1 MIKFKTYLTAISIL
15 FTAFTTAQNTVAQY
29 PQMYEN
35 QVNLHQSVA
44 DKNLLTAKEKLDI
57 RINSMMDDPV
67 LRNADWGIVIYD
79 PKTNKVISSYN
90 ESSALI
96 PASTTKLLTTETAIS
111 LLGSDFRWL
120 TQLDY
125 SGNISSDGTL
135 EGNLYIIGSG
145 DPTIGTGKAGSWSYS
160 EIAADFT
167 NEIALAGIKR
177 INGDIIVENGV
188 FKNKNATLP
197 ENIVWLETN
206 NYYLPVGS
214 TKDINPRNEQLVVKQ
229 KNPFDGEE
237 KRYFY
242 VSPYIHSMV
251 FANKFDGTDY
261 LTTELPNNAVNLTNL
276 FRATLIKNGI
286 PVSGKVIPRTI
297 DVNPGVRQKI
307 TAYESPRLA
316 DIIFYTNQR
325 SDNAL
330 AESLLRMVGF
340 QKAGNQDVNAG
351 KDVVFNHLMN
361 RGFDVQQL
369 SYADGSGLSRTNKVT
384 PISQVKFL
392 ADLMKEP
399 YYKDYFNSLPV
410 GGQSGTLKRM
420 FFGEGYGQVFAKT
433 GTLNRVKAL
442 AGYLKT
448 NSGRTLTFSI
458 LVNNYSGSVSQVK
471 DRMEQLLDPALDL

>member
-1 MIKFKTYLTAISIL
+1 MIKLKQYITGFSFIIGALTSAQSP
-15 FTAFTTAQNTVAQY
+15 TTQY

-35 QVNLHQSVA
+35 QVNLNNTVA
-44 DKNLLTAKEKLDI
+44 DRNLLSAKEQLDI
-57 RINSMMDDPV
+57 RINSMMNHPV
-67 LRNADWGIVIYD
+67 LRNADWGFVVYD
-79 PKTNKVISSYN
+79 PQTKKVISSFN
-90 ESSALI
+90 EYSALI
-96 PASTTKLLTTETAIS
+96 PASTTKLLTTETAIN
-111 LLGSDFRWL
+111 LLGSKFKWI

-125 SGNISSDGTL
+125 SGTISSDGTL
-135 EGNLYIIGSG
+135 EGNLYVVGSG
-145 DPTIGTGKAGSWSYS
+145 DPTIGTGKAGSSRYS
-160 EIAADFT
+160 EIASDFT
-167 NEIALAGIKR
+167 NAVALAGIKR
-177 INGDIIVENGV
+177 INGDIVVENAV
-188 FKNKNATLP
+188 FKNIKKDLP
-197 ENIVWLETN
+197 ANIVWLETN

-214 TKDINPRNEQLVVKQ
+214 TKNINPRNEQLVVKQ
-229 KNPFDGEE
+229 KNPFDTNE

-242 VSPYIHSMV
+242 MSPYINTMV
-251 FANKFDGTDY
+251 FADKFEGTDY
-261 LTTELPNNAVNLTNL
+261 LTTELPDNAVNLTNL
-276 FRATLIKNGI
+276 FRATLVRNGI
-286 PVSGKVIPRTI
+286 PVEGKVIPRTI
-297 DVNPGVRQKI
+297 DVNPGVREKI
-307 TAYESPRLA
+307 TAYESPSLA

-340 QKAGNQDVNAG
+340 QKTGNQGLDAG
-351 KDVVFNHLMN
+351 KDVVFNHLTK

-369 SYADGSGLSRTNKVT
+369 SYADGSGLSRSNKVT

-399 YYKDYFNSLPV
+399 YYKDYFESLPV

-448 NSGRTLTFSI
+448 KSGKTLTFSI

-471 DRMEQLLDPALDL
+471 ECMEELINPALDL